1 MIAKKS
7 ITIMEGLQSKT
18 EEANVPEVMATIDLG
33 LEQHQVIAIHAKE
46 EQLLSDALID
56 LKDKCMQVLGA
67 HLLRH
72 SLPLEEDTD
81 TDLLDETLS
90 DVEEEE
96 EINGAAPPKRQK

>member
-1 MIAKKS
+1 
-7 ITIMEGLQSKT
+7 MEGLLSTT

-72 SLPLEEDTD
+72 SLPLEEDAD

-96 EINGAAPPKRQK
+96 INGAAPPKRQK

>member
-1 MIAKKS
+1 LLAKKS
-7 ITIMEGLQSKT
+7 IIIMEGLQSTT

-72 SLPLEEDTD
+72 SLPLEEDAD

-96 EINGAAPPKRQK
+96 INGAAPPKRQK